1 MRGICSI
8 ARNFRI
14 IDDNNSQSLN
24 MNEFRKAAKDFR
36 FGLSEQEVE
45 KAFLAFDRDNTG
57 IIDYDEFLR
66 TSRRSH

>member
-1 MRGICSI
+1 
-8 ARNFRI
+8 
-14 IDDNNSQSLN
+14 

-57 IIDYDEFLR
+57 IIDYDEFFF
-66 TSRRSH
+66 TEHEQDTRSDDHIKRIFGVLQ